1 MTNYIP
7 TIGIEVHVELK
18 TNTKIFSPA
27 KNGYGSGANTLT
39 NVIDLGYPGT
49 LPTLNEEVVNQAI
62 KAALVLNCKIRKE
75 MHFDRKNYFY
85 PDNAKNYQ
93 ITQSRTPIG
102 YDGYVEIEVDGNK
115 KKIEIE
121 EIHIEEDTCKSAHR
135 KDVTLLD
142 FNRAGVPLIEIVTK
156 PCISSPEEAKKY
168 IEKLRETLFYADISD
183 CKIEE
188 GSMRCDANIS
198 LRKNESDPF
207 GTKVE
212 IKNIGSISN
221 VKLSLE
227 KEALRQKELLDNN
240 ETFKAQTR
248 RFDDKLNDTVL
259 MRVKETGN
267 DYRYF
272 PEPDIPYLY
281 LTDEMIE
288 TVKEKIPMTAT
299 ERKKEYM
306 QRGISEKNSEKILLN
321 RAISDYLNEFLD
333 TNIDFVIASNL
344 LLGDISFYLN
354 KNFKKLEETH
364 LTKEKMIELVEKLS
378 DKTLTSKNVKDM
390 IEDLLET
397 DKKIEEIIKEKNIS
411 NITDDSYLEEI
422 IKQVLKNNQESVT
435 DYKNGHDR
443 AFKYL
448 MGQVMK
454 ASSGSANPSL
464 ASKMLE
470 ETLKLDDWL
479 TKKHSV

>member
-1 MTNYIP
+1 MSNYIP

-18 TNTKIFSPA
+18 TNSKIFSNS
-27 KNGYGSGANTLT
+27 KNGYGMGANSLT

-49 LPTLNEEVVNQAI
+49 LPTLNEEVINIAI
-62 KAALVLNCKIRKE
+62 KAATVLHCKIRKM

-85 PDNAKNYQ
+85 PDNPKNYQ

-102 YDGYVEIEVDGNK
+102 YDGYVEIEINDTK

-156 PCISSPEEAKKY
+156 PCISSGEEAKLY
-168 IEKLRETLFYADISD
+168 IEKLRETLLYANISD

-188 GSMRCDANIS
+188 GSMRCDANVSI
-198 LRKNESDPF
+198 RKEQKDPF

-221 VKLSLE
+221 VKLSIE
-227 KEALRQKELLDNN
+227 KEIIRQQKLYEKNEAFKE
-240 ETFKAQTR
+240 QTR
-248 RFDDKLNDTVL
+248 RFDSKLNDTVL

-281 LTDEMIE
+281 LTDEQIE
-288 TVKEKIPMTAT
+288 EVIKAIPMLPDERRKLYKEKS
-299 ERKKEYM
+299 
-306 QRGISEKNSEKILLN
+306 ISKVNSEKLIAHPEL
-321 RAISDYLNEFLD
+321 SDFLNELIETNLD
-333 TNIDFVIASNL
+333 FQTASNL
-344 LLGDISFYLN
+344 LLGDISSYLN
-354 KNFKKLEETH
+354 KGNKTLKETK
-364 LTKEKMIELVEKLS
+364 LTKEKFTDLVEKVT
-378 DKTLTSKNVKDM
+378 DRTLTSKNVKD
-390 IEDLLET
+390 LLT
-397 DKKIEEIIKEKNIS
+397 DILEKDQSINELIEENNIS
-411 NITDDSYLEEI
+411 NITDNSILKEI
-422 IKQVLKNNQESVT
+422 IQEILDNNEESIK
-435 DYKNGHDR
+435 DYISGHDR
-443 AFKYL
+443 ALKYL

-454 ASSGSANPSL
+454 KTKGSADPLL
-464 ASKMLE
+464 ANNLLKEELE
-470 ETLKLDDWL
+470 SRK
-479 TKKHSV
+479 